1 MQVCLNE
8 VVRASGR
15 PKEGFEQVSS
25 RLDVGLKKAL
35 QRLQY
40 GYKHGW
46 SIYKSNAFNKLLAKL
61 YVSSWLQLG

>member
-35 QRLQY
+35 QRLED
-40 GYKHGW
+40 GYKHGC
-46 SIYKSNAFNKLLAKL
+46 SIYKSKAFLKTSSKVVCFKLA
-61 YVSSWLQLG
+61 